1 MQKHSC
7 SEIYEPLQSNKDKE
21 QFMQNPSSDSHTALI
36 TGVSR
41 PLGLG
46 FAVARQLAERNY
58 HVILAARDESRAEE
72 LVDELRRSG
81 LKAASLRLDLA
92 DRSSIYA
99 AAGRLTGMIDRLDVL
114 VNNASSMPDFSSRS
128 ALNIDADALHSAFEV
143 DVFGPWL
150 LIQALLP
157 LLHQAPAARIVN
169 VSSSAAQQIGLRDP
183 GPLYSPAHSLAKY
196 TLNAL
201 TSTLATALADTPILV
216 NAVDPG
222 SIASHPE
229 RGDDEN
235 DRSPAEA
242 AKGVV
247 WAATLDADGPTGGF
261 FLDGEH
267 VASAS
272 R

>member
-1 MQKHSC
+1 
-7 SEIYEPLQSNKDKE
+7 
-21 QFMQNPSSDSHTALI
+21 MQNPSSDSHTALI

-58 HVILAARDESRAEE
+58 HVILAARDESRAEA
-72 LVDELRRSG
+72 LADELRRSG

-92 DRSSIYA
+92 NRSSIA
-99 AAGRLTGMIDRLDVL
+99 AAANRLTELVDHLDVL

-128 ALNIDADALHSAFEV
+128 ALHIDADALHSAFEV

-201 TSTLATALADTPILV
+201 TSTLATAFAGTPILI

-229 RGDDEN
+229 RGDDDN
-235 DRSPAEA
+235 DRSPADA

-247 WAATLDADGPTGGF
+247 WAATLGVDGPTGGF
-261 FLDGEH
+261 FFDGEA
-267 VASAS
+267 VACAS